1 MHPEIAIKLINSG
14 KTVIQTNGNG
24 DIKSVIYSIYG
35 KDVANALI
43 ETDYTYEDIH
53 ITGVVGKPEIA
64 RSNRAY
70 QMFFVNKRY
79 IKDKAL
85 SSATERAYKGMLPMG
100 KFGFLV
106 LNIEMNQV
114 QIIIQI
120 KFQLELQQ

>member
-1 MHPEIAIKLINSG
+1 M
-14 KTVIQTNGNG
+14 
-24 DIKSVIYSIYG
+24 
-35 KDVANALI
+35 I

-106 LNIEMNQV
+106 LNIEMNPSKV
-114 QIIIQI
+114 DVNVHPA
-120 KFQLELQQ
+120 KLEVRFED